1 MGWFRA
7 MRTRVALTGVLC
19 TALLPVTTAQAE
31 TAGQEYK
38 IWQWNVSGSVL
49 NGGNADTGMVE
60 GAVNSIVNRDVHFAA
75 FNELCKDQWTA
86 LVAQLKAKGW
96 PEDPNN
102 FGRFEPSLGVN
113 QGACGG
119 DEFGNAIFSKKALYV
134 ADRIALPD
142 DGADEKRNM
151 LCATLDAA
159 RTTRFCATHLTVA
172 SDAAKWGQ
180 LEFIRRKIDTW
191 TKAGE
196 KVIVAGDFN
205 VQPHYPVLD
214 TFYASGVA
222 TAANPGNQGF
232 LRELDDTDAGC
243 PGYGEWT
250 GDSTTTSLPVT
261 STGCEDLKAAKKPKL
276 DMIFVPESVIDTS
289 IAYSADSLDIS
300 TACDVTTKSPDGRC
314 SDHRI
319 LVGTVTVKQ

>member
-7 MRTRVALTGVLC
+7 MRTRVALAGVLC
-19 TALLPVTTAQAE
+19 AALLPVTTAQAE
-31 TAGQEYK
+31 TAGKDYK

-49 NGGNADTGMVE
+49 NTGASDTGMVE
-60 GAVNSIVNRDVHFAA
+60 GAVNSIVSRGADFAA

-86 LVAQLKAKGW
+86 IVAQLKAKGW
-96 PEDPNN
+96 PKDPNN
-102 FGRFEPSLGVN
+102 FGRFEPSLAVN

-119 DEFGNAIFSKKALYV
+119 DEFGNAIFSKEALLG

-142 DGADEKRNM
+142 DGAKEKRNM
-151 LCATLDAA
+151 LCARLVEDEG
-159 RTTRFCATHLTVA
+159 TRFCATHLTVA

-196 KVIVAGDFN
+196 TVMIAGDFN

-214 TFYASGVA
+214 TFYAPSVA
-222 TAANPGNQGF
+222 TDANPGNQGL
-232 LRELDDTDAGC
+232 LRELDDTDADC

-250 GDSTTTSLPVT
+250 GDTATTNLPVT
-261 STGCEDLKAAKKPKL
+261 TTGCTDLKTLKKPKL
-276 DMIFVPESVIDTS
+276 DMIFVPESVIDYS
-289 IAYSADSLDIS
+289 VPYSADSLDIS
-300 TACDVTTKSPDGRC
+300 TSCKVTTASPDGRC